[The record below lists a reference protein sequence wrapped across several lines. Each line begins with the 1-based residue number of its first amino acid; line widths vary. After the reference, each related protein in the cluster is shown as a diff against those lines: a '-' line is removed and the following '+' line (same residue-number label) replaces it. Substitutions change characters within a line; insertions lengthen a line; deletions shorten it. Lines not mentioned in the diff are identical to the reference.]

1 MPGAPVLGTRC
12 EGRAERSAPHQHERH
27 ESRSPA
33 RIRPA
38 IRDTNCDRGH
48 RRGGNPARSP
58 GRRRERGRMTTNTNT
73 PTLQLPP
80 AIMVGDLAQLLG
92 VTPVDVIKELM
103 KNGVMATINQ
113 VVDFDTAAV
122 VATDLGF
129 SPEEQTVAAAPVL
142 EPGEEAAPDTSR
154 LSMRIIVENEA
165 GALPRPPIVTVLGHV
180 DHGKTTLLD
189 YIRRAN
195 VVSTEAGGITQHIG
209 AYQATAPDGRLVT
222 FIDTPGHEAFSQMR
236 ARGARI
242 TDVAIVVVAADDGV
256 MQQTREAIDH
266 VRAAGVPMVIALNK
280 SDAANANPDRAKQQL
295 MEIGLVPEE
304 YGGDQIVVPTSA
316 ITGEGIDA
324 LLENV
329 LVVAE
334 LQDLHAN
341 PNQDAVGVVIE
352 AKTDRHRG
360 VVATLL
366 VQTGTLHQ
374 GDAILSGLA
383 YGRVKAM
390 TNASG
395 ERLKEAG
402 PSTPV
407 EVLGLNDVPSAGD
420 RFVVRV
426 DEKTAAAEATTRRRA
441 IEAGDEGAAK
451 VTLETLFGEIH
462 KGNVTEFNLVLK
474 ADVQGSIDPLV
485 HTLED
490 LSVEEVRVKVV
501 HASVGSVTESDVQ
514 LAAAA
519 RGVIIAFNTGA
530 EQGANRLA
538 DQEKVEIRE
547 YKIIYEIVEDVEKAV
562 KGLLEPIYE
571 ERADALIEVR
581 QVFRVA
587 RRNAIAG
594 CYVRDGSVTRG
605 SRCRVRRNGAVIHE
619 GQIESLKRVEDDAR
633 EVVAGLECGIQVTNF
648 DSFEEGDEI
657 ATYHMEQVR

>member
-1 MPGAPVLGTRC
+1 
-12 EGRAERSAPHQHERH
+12 
-27 ESRSPA
+27 
-33 RIRPA
+33 
-38 IRDTNCDRGH
+38 
-48 RRGGNPARSP
+48 
-58 GRRRERGRMTTNTNT
+58 MTTNTNTPTPTPT

-80 AIMVGDLAQLLG
+80 AIVVGELAELLG

-122 VATDLGF
+122 VAADLGF
-129 SPEEQTVAAAPVL
+129 SPEEQAPATPAAPAAP
-142 EPGEEAAPDTSR
+142 EDGEEAQPDASR
-154 LSMRIIVENEA
+154 ASLRIVVENEA
-165 GALPRPPIVTVLGHV
+165 GALPRPPVVTVLGHV

-189 YIRRAN
+189 AIRKAN

-280 SDAANANPDRAKQQL
+280 MDATNANPDRAKQQL
-295 MEIGLVPEE
+295 MELGLVPEE
-304 YGGDQIVVPTSA
+304 YGGDQIVVPTA
-316 ITGEGIDA
+316 ALAGTGIDE

-341 PNQDAVGVVIE
+341 PDQDAVGVVIE

-390 TNASG
+390 TNARG
-395 ERLKEAG
+395 ERLKVAG

-420 RFVVRV
+420 RFVVRA

-441 IEAGDEGAAK
+441 IDAGDEGAAK

-530 EQGANRLA
+530 EQGAHRLA

-547 YKIIYEIVEDVEKAV
+547 YRIIYEIVEDVEKAV
-562 KGLLEPIYE
+562 QGLLEPVYE

-605 SRCRVRRNGAVIHE
+605 ARCRVLRNGVVLHD
-619 GQIESLKRVEDDAR
+619 GQIESLKRVDDDAR
-633 EVVAGLECGIQVTNF
+633 EVAAGLECGIQVTNF

>member
-1 MPGAPVLGTRC
+1 M
-12 EGRAERSAPHQHERH
+12 
-27 ESRSPA
+27 
-33 RIRPA
+33 
-38 IRDTNCDRGH
+38 
-48 RRGGNPARSP
+48 
-58 GRRRERGRMTTNTNT
+58 TNTNT
-73 PTLQLPP
+73 QIQLPA
-80 AIMVGDLAQLLG
+80 AIAVGDLAQLLG

-122 VATDLGF
+122 VAADLGF
-129 SPEEQTVAAAPVL
+129 SPEEMAPAVAAAPA
-142 EPGEEAAPDTSR
+142 PGEDAVPDLSR
-154 LSMRIIVENEA
+154 ASMRIIVENEE
-165 GALPRPPIVTVLGHV
+165 GGLPRPPVVTVLGHV

-189 YIRRAN
+189 AIRRAN

-266 VRAAGVPMVIALNK
+266 VRAAGVPMVVALNK
-280 SDAANANPDRAKQQL
+280 IDASNANPDRAKQQL
-295 MEIGLVPEE
+295 MELGLVPEE
-304 YGGDQIVVPTSA
+304 YGGDLIVVPTSA
-316 ITGEGIDA
+316 IKGEGIDE

-329 LVVAE
+329 LIVAE
-334 LQDLHAN
+334 LQDLRAN
-341 PNQDAVGVVIE
+341 PNRDAQGIIIE

-360 VVATLL
+360 VVATVL
-366 VQTGTLHQ
+366 VQTGTLKQ
-374 GDAILSGLA
+374 GDAILSGVA

-390 TNASG
+390 TNARG
-395 ERLKEAG
+395 ERLKTAG

-420 RFVVRV
+420 RFVVRA
-426 DEKTAAAEATTRRRA
+426 DEKTAATEATTRQRA
-441 IEAGDEGAAK
+441 IDAGVEEGGK

-462 KGNVTEFNLVLK
+462 KGNVTDFNLVLK

-490 LSVEEVRVKVV
+490 LTVDEVRVKVV

-519 RGVIIAFNTGA
+519 RGVIIAFNTGS
-530 EQGANRLA
+530 EQGAHRLA

-547 YKIIYEIVEDVEKAV
+547 YRIIYDIVEDVEKAV
-562 KGLLEPIYE
+562 KGLLDPIYE
-571 ERADALIEVR
+571 ERADAKIEVR

-594 CYVRDGSVTRG
+594 CYIRDGAAVRG
-605 SRCRVRRNGAVIHE
+605 ARCRVLRKGTVIHE
-619 GQIESLKRVEDDAR
+619 GQIESLKRIDEDAR

>member
-1 MPGAPVLGTRC
+1 
-12 EGRAERSAPHQHERH
+12 
-27 ESRSPA
+27 
-33 RIRPA
+33 
-38 IRDTNCDRGH
+38 
-48 RRGGNPARSP
+48 
-58 GRRRERGRMTTNTNT
+58 MTSTNTQV
-73 PTLQLPP
+73 LQLPP
-80 AIMVGDLAQLLG
+80 AIVVGDLAALLG

-129 SPEEQTVAAAPVL
+129 TPEEQAPGSGAAAP
-142 EPGEEAAPDTSR
+142 EPGEASR
-154 LSMRIIVENEA
+154 IDLSRASMRIIVENEV
-165 GALPRPPIVTVLGHV
+165 GGLPRPPVVTVLGHV

-189 YIRRAN
+189 AIRRAN

-209 AYQATAPDGRLVT
+209 AYQATAPNGRLVT

-280 SDAANANPDRAKQQL
+280 IDAANANPDRAKQQL
-295 MEIGLVPEE
+295 MELGLVPEE

-316 ITGEGIDA
+316 LKGEGIDE
-324 LLENV
+324 LLANV

-334 LQDLHAN
+334 LQDLRAN
-341 PNQDAVGVVIE
+341 PDQDAVGVVIE

-374 GDAILSGLA
+374 GDALLSGLA

-390 TNASG
+390 TNARG

-407 EVLGLNDVPSAGD
+407 EVLGLNHVPSAGE

-426 DEKTAAAEATTRRRA
+426 DEKTAHAEAETRRRA
-441 IEAGDEGAAK
+441 MEAGDEGSAK
-451 VTLETLFGEIH
+451 VTLESLFGEIH
-462 KGNVTEFNLVLK
+462 KGNVTDFNLVLK
-474 ADVQGSIDPLV
+474 ADAQGSIDPLV
-485 HTLED
+485 RTLED
-490 LSVEEVRVKVV
+490 LTVSEVRVKVV

-530 EQGANRLA
+530 EQGAKRLA
-538 DQEKVEIRE
+538 DQEKVEIRD
-547 YKIIYEIVEDVEKAV
+547 YRIIYEIVEDVAKAV
-562 KGLLEPIYE
+562 QGLLEPVYE

-594 CYVRDGSVTRG
+594 CYVRDGAAVRG
-605 SRCRVRRNGAVIHE
+605 ARCRVRRKGEVIHD
-619 GQIESLKRVEDDAR
+619 GQIESLKRIDEDAR
-633 EVVAGLECGIQVTNF
+633 EVAAGLECGIQVTNF

>member
-1 MPGAPVLGTRC
+1 MPDTAPIGG
-12 EGRAERSAPHQHERH
+12 EEAPRAFV
-27 ESRSPA
+27 
-33 RIRPA
+33 
-38 IRDTNCDRGH
+38 
-48 RRGGNPARSP
+48 
-58 GRRRERGRMTTNTNT
+58 RERALTMVTNNLA
-73 PTLQLPP
+73 PAPFLLLPFVLLVSSLLRSELP
-80 AIMVGDLAQLLG
+80 SERVGWWAI
-92 VTPVDVIKELM
+92 
-103 KNGVMATINQ
+103 
-113 VVDFDTAAV
+113 AAV
-122 VATDLGF
+122 VSTALTFLALYRYYLRTD
-129 SPEEQTVAAAPVL
+129 SRVTPPV
-142 EPGEEAAPDTSR
+142 
-154 LSMRIIVENEA
+154 
-165 GALPRPPIVTVLGHV
+165 VTVLGHV

-189 YIRRAN
+189 AIRHAN
-195 VVSTEAGGITQHIG
+195 VVAGEAGGITQHIG

-266 VRAAGVPMVIALNK
+266 VRAAGVPLVVALNK
-280 SDAANANPDRAKQQL
+280 IDASNANPERAKQQL
-295 MEIGLVPEE
+295 MEVGLVPEE
-304 YGGDQIVVPTSA
+304 YGGDIIVVPTSA
-316 ITGEGIDA
+316 IKGEGIDE

-329 LVVAE
+329 LIVAE
-334 LQDLHAN
+334 LQDLKAN
-341 PNQDAVGVVIE
+341 PNQDAQGIIIE

-360 VVATLL
+360 VVATVL
-366 VQTGTLHQ
+366 VQTGTLKQ
-374 GDAILSGLA
+374 GDAILSGTS

-390 TNASG
+390 TNARG
-395 ERLKEAG
+395 ERLKTAG

-420 RFVVRV
+420 RFVVRA
-426 DEKTAAAEATTRRRA
+426 DEKTAATEATARQRS
-441 IEAGDEGAAK
+441 IDAGVEEGGK

-462 KGNVTEFNLVLK
+462 KGNVTDFNLVLK

-490 LSVEEVRVKVV
+490 LTVDEVRVKVV

-519 RGVIIAFNTGA
+519 RGVIIAFNTGS
-530 EQGANRLA
+530 EQGAHRLA

-547 YKIIYEIVEDVEKAV
+547 YRIIYEIVEDVEKAV
-562 KGLLEPIYE
+562 KGLLDPIYE
-571 ERADALIEVR
+571 ERADARIEVR

-594 CYVRDGSVTRG
+594 CYVRDGSAVRG
-605 SRCRVRRNGAVIHE
+605 ARCRVMRKGAVIHE
-619 GQIESLKRVEDDAR
+619 GQIESLKRIDDDSR
-633 EVVAGLECGIQVTNF
+633 EVAAGLECGIQVTNF